1 MFARINFEENQH
13 ITKEELKVIEEVICD
28 TVKTEELIEVVE
40 TGKVKTF
47 VSWDHTYDKEEAEEG
62 NKNLVI
68 KSEMVKLETYQEYIV
83 ELTSFLMKFPNLKIK
98 LRGTMQTNDT
108 QLSNM
113 MDFMNAAVEKF
124 NNALKN
130 FNEKVE
136 FNQRCDVH
144 IGNLGLLNI
153 NQLAYTTDKC
163 TEELQNILD
172 EGWRILAVCPQ
183 PDQRRPDYVLGRYNE
198 NYNANHNG
206 CQYL

>member
-13 ITKEELKVIEEVICD
+13 ITKDELKTIEEVICD

-40 TGKVKTF
+40 TGKVKSF
-47 VSWDHTYDKEEAEEG
+47 ASWDHTYDKEEAKEG
-62 NKNLVI
+62 NKHLVV

-83 ELTSFLMKFPNLKIK
+83 ELTSFLIKFPNLKIK

-198 NYNANHNG
+198 NYNANYAG
-206 CQYL
+206 CLYL

>member
-1 MFARINFEENQH
+1 MFARISFEDNQH
-13 ITKEELKVIEEVICD
+13 VTKDELKEIEVVICD

-40 TGKVKTF
+40 TRKVKTF
-47 VSWDHTYDKEEAEEG
+47 ASWEHTYDEEEAKEG
-62 NKNLVI
+62 IKKLVI
-68 KSEMVKLETYQEYIV
+68 KSELVKLETYQEYII

-113 MDFMNAAVEKF
+113 MDFMNSAVEKF
-124 NNALKN
+124 NNALAS

-198 NYNANHNG
+198 NYNANHTG

>member
-1 MFARINFEENQH
+1 MFARINFEERQF
-13 ITKEELKVIEEVICD
+13 ITKEELKIIEEFICD
-28 TVKTEELIEVVE
+28 TIKVEEAVKRVTDGEITTFDSWYCTYDEKETEDSNKKLVVKT
-40 TGKVKTF
+40 
-47 VSWDHTYDKEEAEEG
+47 D
-62 NKNLVI
+62 
-68 KSEMVKLETYQEYIV
+68 MVKLETYQEYIV
-83 ELTSFLMKFPNLKIK
+83 ELTSFLMKFPSLKIK

-113 MDFMNAAVEKF
+113 MDFMNSAVEKF
-124 NNALKN
+124 NNALAS

-136 FNQRCDVH
+136 FNNRCDVH

-198 NYNANHNG
+198 SYNANYTG
-206 CQYL
+206 CLYL

>member
-13 ITKEELKVIEEVICD
+13 VTKEELKEIEEVICD
-28 TVKTEELIEVVE
+28 TIKTEELIEVVE

-47 VSWDHTYDKEEAEEG
+47 TSWDHTYDEEEAKEG

-113 MDFMNAAVEKF
+113 MDFMNSAVEKF
-124 NNALKN
+124 NNALAS

-136 FNQRCDVH
+136 FNQKCDVH

-198 NYNANHNG
+198 NYNVNHTG